1 MEREYK
7 YDNIKFILIFLVVLA
22 HIMYVLECSHYLYF
36 FIFLFHM
43 PAFVYISGYFS
54 KGGKKGIIKPIVLY
68 IIFQTIYFLIDLI
81 IFKKNISLNY
91 FEPSWTLWYLLSLGI
106 WNITIT
112 IIDFKKIKKKY
123 ICYIII
129 VLLFFISI
137 ISGYFDKI
145 GNFFS
150 LARIINFY
158 PYFMI
163 GYFTKN
169 NSIQIFNSKDYKN
182 NKKII
187 KHIFILFG
195 IISSVFFLH
204 TKNPNRRWLYG
215 LYSYNNA
222 KYNITIRIMQILFS
236 LFMIHLFNSI
246 VPNKKVFISTIGS
259 HTLYIYLIHGLI
271 IKLFKQDI
279 VDFKI
284 EYNWFNIIISLI
296 LTIFL
301 IIICEI
307 IEMIIELIY
316 NKIGNLKTKD
326 KNINNKKR
334 LLIKEKGENS
344 NEELC

>member
-22 HIMYVLECSHYLYF
+22 HIMNVLECSHYLYF

-81 IFKKNISLNY
+81 IFKKNISLN
-91 FEPSWTLWYLLSLGI
+91 FFKPSWKLWYLLSLGI

-112 IIDFKKIKKKY
+112 IINFKKIRKKY

-129 VLLFFISI
+129 FVLFFSSI

-145 GNFFS
+145 GKFFS

-236 LFMIHLFNSI
+236 LFMIYLFDNL

-271 IKLFKQDI
+271 IKLFKQYI
-279 VDFKI
+279 ADFKI

-296 LTIFL
+296 LTIFV

-316 NKIGNLKTKD
+316 NKISNLKI
-326 KNINNKKR
+326 KNINN
-334 LLIKEKGENS
+334 
-344 NEELC
+344 